1 MELLQEIKESD
12 VSALLERDHR
22 DCRGVIGQAGSG
34 DRTYQK
40 EETAG
45 AGCIGSPVAWLV

>member
-22 DCRGVIGQAGSG
+22 DCRGSYRAGGEWS
-34 DRTYQK
+34 
-40 EETAG
+40 
-45 AGCIGSPVAWLV
+45 